1 MISAKLIKN
10 LEKQGF
16 ELEFP
21 GYASNEEEI
30 IDILKEKNERLY
42 LAIPLLLKQ
51 DFDYKKITGKLNKA
65 EIRDFNKIILITNKI
80 FNSEKIDNSRIKIM
94 INKNHIKCAINKNE
108 FEYYYDAFKQFIK
121 KEEKLIEEHQQ
132 EQLSIRG
139 NLTTNEALSRI
150 FSPAKIRIMG
160 KILAHEKLTNTE
172 LKYYYKAIRPLIHS
186 ISNENL
192 QKYLN
197 VVEET
202 KKYRGF

>member
-21 GYASNEEEI
+21 NYASNEEKI

-51 DFDYKKITGKLNKA
+51 DFDYKKITRKLNKA
-65 EIRDFNKIILITNKI
+65 EIYDFNKIILITNKI
-80 FNSEKIDNSRIKIM
+80 FNSEKIDNSYIKII
-94 INKNHIKCAINKNE
+94 INNNHIKRTINKNE
-108 FEYYYDAFKQFIK
+108 LNYYYNAFKQFTK
-121 KEEKLIEEHQQ
+121 KEEKIIEEHQQ
-132 EQLSIRG
+132 EQLNIRN

-150 FSPAKIRIMG
+150 FSPAKIRIMR
-160 KILAHEKLTNTE
+160 KIFAHEKLTNTE
-172 LKYYYKAIRPLIHS
+172 LKYYYKAIKPLIHS
-186 ISNENL
+186 ILNESL

-197 VVEET
+197 IIGET
-202 KKYRGF
+202 KKYK